1 MRGLL
6 RLISSQA
13 VVFIVLGLMS
23 PSFLQAQTV
32 TGTILGNVAD
42 SSGAAVPNAQVTVT
56 NQDTGV
62 VRTAVTTAEG
72 VYTVPSLLAGKYS
85 VEAQA
90 QGFTPAQ
97 VKDIVLNVGSNSRV
111 DLVLTVGAVT
121 QQVTVTEAL
130 PTVETTSSEVSQV
143 MDANLID
150 AVPLNARDLQQL
162 ALIQD

>member
-97 VKDIVLNVGSNSRV
+97 VKDIVLNVG
-111 DLVLTVGAVT
+111 
-121 QQVTVTEAL
+121 
-130 PTVETTSSEVSQV
+130 
-143 MDANLID
+143 
-150 AVPLNARDLQQL
+150 
-162 ALIQD
+162 